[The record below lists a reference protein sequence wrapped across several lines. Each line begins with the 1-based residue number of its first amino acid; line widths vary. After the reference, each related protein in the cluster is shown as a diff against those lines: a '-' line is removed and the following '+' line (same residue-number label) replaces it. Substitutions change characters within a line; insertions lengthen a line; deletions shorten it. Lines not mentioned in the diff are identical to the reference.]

1 MKIEVT
7 VKTNARK
14 TLVEA
19 LGPTSFRV
27 SVNAPPQEGRA
38 NEAVCE
44 ALAEY
49 FDVAKSRVQILRGHT
64 NKKKLVDVDL
74 PAR

>member
-1 MKIEVT
+1 MKIEVL

-14 TLVEA
+14 TSVEPT
-19 LGPTSFRV
+19 GPSSFRV

-44 ALAEY
+44 AIADY
-49 FDVAKSRVQILRGHT
+49 FNVAKSRVTILRGHT
-64 NKKKLVDVDL
+64 NKKKLVDVEL
-74 PAR
+74 PAK

>member
-14 TLVEA
+14 TEVEA
-19 LGPTSFRV
+19 LGPTTFRV

-44 ALAEY
+44 ALAAH
-49 FDVAKSRVQILRGHT
+49 FNVAKSRVQIVRGHT
-64 NKKKLVDVDL
+64 SKKKLVDVAL
-74 PAR
+74 PDR

>member
-1 MKIEVT
+1 MKIEVI

-14 TLVEA
+14 TLVEPV
-19 LGPTSFRV
+19 GPTSFRV
-27 SVNAPPQEGRA
+27 FVNAPPQEGRA

-49 FDVAKSRVQILRGHT
+49 FNVAKSRVQIVRGHT
-64 NKKKLVDVDL
+64 SKKKLVDVEL
-74 PAR
+74 PAS